1 MADQWQT
8 IEGTG
13 WIPIRGFGR
22 INPRRDNVGDAGR
35 YYFTAKTDDDEYA
48 KATGDHITEGPET
61 WHYELD
67 QPFTLSD
74 SRGNSVEVTISLLQ
88 GGRYG
93 VRYRGIG
100 KFVGRG
106 AGNNDP
112 GMQSR
117 AGGASVKVDRKIA
130 LLGEKIAQ
138 AKDGYPDDFE
148 LWRSSTESAI
158 RLAMGE
164 DNPKYHQFTKV
175 KFKPIAYYDGI
186 NVAGYRSS
194 GVKSVVAI
202 LNACQEELRWAEEG
216 AMGDEN
222 EDASAVE
229 VEGPPG
235 PVFIV
240 HGHDDGAKFESARVV
255 AALVG
260 SDPTILHEQANYGM
274 TILEKFEHAAALAGF
289 ALVLLTADDVG
300 RSKGAGDDAPRGRQ
314 NVVFEL
320 GYFFGRLGRNRTA
333 VLYDAGVEL
342 PTDVIGVAYISRD
355 PGGGWRQQVARELQS
370 AGYTVDW
377 SALSK
382 F

>member
-1 MADQWQT
+1 MGDQWQT

-67 QPFTLSD
+67 QSFSLSD

-100 KFVGRG
+100 KFGGRG
-106 AGNNDP
+106 AGNYDP
-112 GMQSR
+112 GMQGL
-117 AGGASVKVDRKIA
+117 AEGASVKVDRKIA

-138 AKDGYPDDFE
+138 SNNGYPDDFE
-148 LWRSSTESAI
+148 LWRRSTEAVL
-158 RLAMGE
+158 RLVMGE
-164 DNPKYHQFTKV
+164 DSPQYREFNKV
-175 KFKPIAYYDGI
+175 SYSPRAYFSGMDTS
-186 NVAGYRSS
+186 GYRPA

-202 LNACQEELRWAEEG
+202 LSACQQELHWLEESDMDTA
-216 AMGDEN
+216 N
-222 EDASAVE
+222 EHAS

-260 SDPTILHEQANYGM
+260 SQPMILHEQASLGR
-274 TILEKFEHAAALAGF
+274 TLLEKFEHAAALAGF
-289 ALVLLTADDVG
+289 ALVLLTADDLG
-300 RSKGAGDDAPRGRQ
+300 RSKTGGEENLRARQ
-314 NVVFEL
+314 NVIFEL
-320 GYFFGRLGRNRTA
+320 GYFFGTLRRERTA
-333 VLYDAGVEL
+333 VLYDVNVEL
-342 PTDVIGVAYISRD
+342 PTDVSGVAYIPRD
-355 PGGGWRQQVARELQS
+355 SGGAWKAQVAKELES
-370 AGYTVDW
+370 AGYEVDW
-377 SALSK
+377 SALRG